1 MVGNMSGF
9 IAVSVSLIGL
19 SGVLFTLAIFIQMI
33 LSFPAMLS
41 SNSQTYVQQQ
51 RKAYTIGPAPVV
63 EEFDQVEVEVE
74 VDVDEE
80 LEEYDEPETDM
91 ELELELDEI
100 DDSVARWIE
109 VVDEAMNISN
119 VKPKPATTR
128 QISQGRKST
137 AGTSRAE
144 PITRGRSRRRTKAQ
158 TGISRPGLRSN
169 NPWRRLGEQTDDNDD
184 DDDYYYF
191 ETEDAHETE
200 NRLLYERQH
209 WNPAWRNSMVR

>member
-1 MVGNMSGF
+1 MSGF

-51 RKAYTIGPAPVV
+51 RKVYTIGPAPVF
-63 EEFDQVEVEVE
+63 EEFDEELQIG
-74 VDVDEE
+74 VDADEE
-80 LEEYDEPETDM
+80 LECDDEPETDM
-91 ELELELDEI
+91 ELDEV
-100 DDSVARWIE
+100 DDSVERWIE
-109 VVDEAMNISN
+109 VVDEAMNMSGA
-119 VKPKPATTR
+119 KPATTTR

-137 AGTSRAE
+137 VGTLRAE
-144 PITRGRSRRRTKAQ
+144 PITRGRSRRRSRSWR
-158 TGISRPGLRSN
+158 TGTTRPRLPHSN
-169 NPWRRLGEQTDDNDD
+169 NKNTWRLDEQT
-184 DDDYYYF
+184 DDDYYYYCF

-200 NRLLYERQH
+200 NVLSYGERRH